1 VVVSVSKIIEKLFDL
16 AVKILIIITLNERTL
31 TTYKKLEAD
40 IYIYIISF
48 RKMLN
53 TASDALIKHI
63 NKKIQS

>member
-16 AVKILIIITLNERTL
+16 AVKILIITLNERTL